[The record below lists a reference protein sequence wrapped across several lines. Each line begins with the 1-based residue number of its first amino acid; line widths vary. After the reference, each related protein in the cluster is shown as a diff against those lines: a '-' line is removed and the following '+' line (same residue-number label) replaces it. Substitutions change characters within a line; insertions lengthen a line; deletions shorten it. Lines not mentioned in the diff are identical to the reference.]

1 MTRQEQ
7 FNMNQQQHHQD
18 KATLLERLI
27 FNNRPVVIL
36 ICLLVSVFLFWQ
48 ATQIRPSTSFEK
60 MIPLEHPFIEKMLE
74 HRNDLANLGNTV
86 RISVE
91 ATDGDIFSKEYMET
105 LRQVHDEVFYIPGVD
120 RSGLKSLWSPSVRWT
135 EVTEEG
141 FAGGEVIPQTYNGS
155 ADSLDQLRNN
165 VLKSG
170 QVGRLVANNFKS
182 SIIDIPLLESY
193 PDPQDQGRLIKLDYQ
208 QFSHQLEEKIRDKF
222 QAQNPNVKV
231 HIVGFAKKVGDL
243 IDGLMMVAMFFGIA
257 LVITWVLLYWFTWC
271 IRSTIAVLITTLVAV
286 VWQLGL
292 MHAVGFG
299 LDPYSMLVPFLIFA
313 IGISHGVQ
321 KINGIALQSSDADN
335 ALTAARR
342 TFRQLFLPG
351 MIAILADAVGF
362 ITLLIID
369 IGVIRE
375 LAIGASIGVAVIV
388 FTNLILLP
396 VAISYV
402 GISKK
407 AIERSKKDATR
418 EHPFWRL
425 LSNFASAKVAPVSI
439 VLALL
444 AFGGGLWYSQN
455 LKIGDLDQGAPEL
468 RPDSRYNQ
476 DNAFIINNYSTSSD
490 VLVVMVKTPTEGCSV
505 HSTMAPVDE
514 LMWKMENTPGVQ
526 SAISLV
532 TVSKQMI
539 KGMNEGN
546 LKWESLSRNPDVL
559 NSSISRADGLY
570 NADCSLAPVLIFLN
584 DHKAETLD
592 RAVKAVQEF
601 ADTHNKE
608 GLEFLLAAG
617 NAGIEAAT
625 NEVIKSAELTILILV
640 YICVAVMCMITFRS
654 FAATLC
660 IVLPLVLTSVLG
672 NALMAY
678 MGIGVKVATL
688 PVVALGVG
696 IGVDYGIYIYSRLE
710 SFLRAGLP
718 LQEAYYQTLKSTG
731 KAVLFTGLCL
741 AIGVC
746 TWIFS
751 AIKFQADMGL
761 MLTFMLLWNMF
772 GALWLLPALARFL
785 IKPEKMAG
793 KQGGSIFAH

>member
-1 MTRQEQ
+1 MSSRES
-7 FNMNQQQHHQD
+7 FNMQHNQD
-18 KATLLERLI
+18 KASLLERLI
-27 FNNRPVVIL
+27 FNNRPVVIG
-36 ICLLVSVFLFWQ
+36 ICVLVSIFLFWQ
-48 ATQIRPSTSFEK
+48 ATLIRPSTSFEK
-60 MIPLEHPFIEKMLE
+60 MIPLEHPFIQNMLE

-91 ATDGDIFSKEYMET
+91 AKDGDIFSKEYMET
-105 LRQVHDEVFYIPGVD
+105 LRQIHDEVFYIPGVD
-120 RSGLKSLWSPSVRWT
+120 RSALKSLWSPSVRWT

-141 FAGGEVIPQTYNGS
+141 FAGGEVIPQTYDGS
-155 ADSLDQLRNN
+155 PDSLEQLRNN

-182 SIIDIPLLESY
+182 SIVDVPLLESY
-193 PDPQDQGRLIKLDYQ
+193 PDPKDQGRQVKLDYQ
-208 QFSHQLEEKIRDKF
+208 AFSHQLEELIRDKF
-222 QAQNPNVKV
+222 EAQNPNVKI

-243 IDGLMMVAMFFGIA
+243 IDGLMMVVMFFGIA
-257 LVITWVLLYWFTWC
+257 LLITWVLLYWFTWC

-321 KINGIALQSSDADN
+321 KINGIALQSSEAEN

-425 LSNFASAKVAPVSI
+425 LSNFASPKVAPVS
-439 VLALL
+439 VLVALVM
-444 AFGGGLWYSQN
+444 FGGGLWYSQN

-476 DNAFIINNYSTSSD
+476 DNAFIISNYSTSSD

-505 HSTMAPVDE
+505 YKTMAPVDE

-526 SAISLV
+526 SAVSLV

-546 LKWESLSRNPDVL
+546 LKWESLSRNPDIL
-559 NSSISRADGLY
+559 NTSVSRAEGLY
-570 NADCSLAPVLIFLN
+570 NADCSLAPVLVFLN

-592 RAVKAVQEF
+592 RAVDAVKAF
-601 ADTHNKE
+601 AAEHDQE

-640 YICVAVMCMITFRS
+640 YLCVAVMCMITFRS

-672 NALMAY
+672 NALMAF

-718 LQEAYYQTLKSTG
+718 LQEAYYQTLRSTG

-793 KQGGSIFAH
+793 TQSKSIFAH

>member
-1 MTRQEQ
+1 MST
-7 FNMNQQQHHQD
+7 MSSHHQD
-18 KATLLERLI
+18 KATFLERLI
-27 FNNRPVVIL
+27 FNNRPIVITL
-36 ICLLVSVFLFWQ
+36 CLLVTAVLLWQ
-48 ATQIRPSTSFEK
+48 ASMIRPSTSFEK
-60 MIPLEHPFIEKMLE
+60 MIPLDHPFIQKMME

-91 ATDGDIFSKEYMET
+91 AKDGDIFSKEYMET
-105 LRQVHDEVFYIPGVD
+105 LKQIHDEVFYISGVD

-141 FAGGEVIPQTYNGS
+141 FDGGEVIPQTYDGS
-155 ADSLDQLRNN
+155 PQSLEELRGN

-182 SIIDIPLLESY
+182 SIVDVPLLESY
-193 PDPQDQGRLIKLDYQ
+193 PNPENQSELLKLDYR
-208 QFSHQLEEKIRDKF
+208 QFSHELEEKVRDKF
-222 QAQNPNVKV
+222 QAQNPNVQIHV
-231 HIVGFAKKVGDL
+231 VGFAKKVGDL
-243 IDGLMMVAMFFGIA
+243 IDGLIMVVAFFGIA
-257 LVITWVLLYWFTWC
+257 LAITLVLLYWFSWC
-271 IRSTIAVLITTLVAV
+271 IRSTISVVSTTLIAV

-292 MHAVGFG
+292 MHLVGFG

-351 MIAILADAVGF
+351 MIAILVDAVGF
-362 ITLLIID
+362 ITLLVID

-396 VAISYV
+396 VAISYI
-402 GISKK
+402 GISNK
-407 AIERSKKDATR
+407 AVERSKKDAVR
-418 EHPFWRL
+418 DHPFWRL
-425 LSNFASAKVAPVSI
+425 LSNFAHPVVAPVSVVI
-439 VLALL
+439 ALT
-444 AFGGGLWYSQN
+444 AGVGGFWYQKAN
-455 LKIGDLDQGAPEL
+455 LQIGDLDQGAPEL
-468 RPDSRYNQ
+468 RPESRYNQ
-476 DNAFIINNYSTSSD
+476 DNNFIISNYSTSSD
-490 VLVVMVKTPTEGCSV
+490 VLVVMVKTANEGCST
-505 HSTMAPVDE
+505 HETLAPMDE
-514 LMWKMENTPGVQ
+514 LMWRMENTEGVQ
-526 SAISLV
+526 SAISMV
-532 TVSKQMI
+532 SVSKQVI

-546 LKWESLSRNPDVL
+546 LKWETLSRNPDVL
-559 NSSISRADGLY
+559 NNSIARADGLY
-570 NADCSLAPVLIFLN
+570 NADCSLAPVLVFLN
-584 DHKAETLD
+584 DHKAATLK
-592 RAVKAVQEF
+592 RAVGVVQEF
-601 ADTHNKE
+601 ADEHNKD

-625 NEVIKSAELTILILV
+625 NEVIATSELKILVLV
-640 YICVAVMCMITFRS
+640 YICVAVMCLITFRS
-654 FAATLC
+654 FGAMLC
-660 IVLPLVLTSVLG
+660 IILPLILTSILG
-672 NALMAY
+672 NALMAWL
-678 MGIGVKVATL
+678 GIGVKVATL
-688 PVVALGVG
+688 PVIALGVG

-710 SFLRAGLP
+710 SFLRAGMT

-741 AIGVC
+741 AIGVA

-785 IKPEKMAG
+785 VKPEKLAG
-793 KQGGSIFAH
+793 KVGGSLFAH

>member
-1 MTRQEQ
+1 
-7 FNMNQQQHHQD
+7 
-18 KATLLERLI
+18 
-27 FNNRPVVIL
+27 
-36 ICLLVSVFLFWQ
+36 
-48 ATQIRPSTSFEK
+48 
-60 MIPLEHPFIEKMLE
+60 MI
-74 HRNDLANLGNTV
+74 
-86 RISVE
+86 
-91 ATDGDIFSKEYMET
+91 
-105 LRQVHDEVFYIPGVD
+105 
-120 RSGLKSLWSPSVRWT
+120 
-135 EVTEEG
+135 
-141 FAGGEVIPQTYNGS
+141 
-155 ADSLDQLRNN
+155 
-165 VLKSG
+165 
-170 QVGRLVANNFKS
+170 
-182 SIIDIPLLESY
+182 
-193 PDPQDQGRLIKLDYQ
+193 
-208 QFSHQLEEKIRDKF
+208 
-222 QAQNPNVKV
+222 
-231 HIVGFAKKVGDL
+231 
-243 IDGLMMVAMFFGIA
+243 
-257 LVITWVLLYWFTWC
+257 
-271 IRSTIAVLITTLVAV
+271 
-286 VWQLGL
+286 WQLGL
-292 MHAVGFG
+292 MHSVGFG

-321 KINGIALQSSDADN
+321 KINGIALQSSGADN

-407 AIERSKKDATR
+407 AIERSKKDAVR
-418 EHPFWRL
+418 DHPFWRL
-425 LSNFASAKVAPVSI
+425 LSNFAHPVVAPISVVI
-439 VLALL
+439 ALI

-476 DNAFIINNYSTSSD
+476 DNNFIINNYSTSSD
-490 VLVVMVKTPTEGCSV
+490 VLVVMVKTGPEGCST
-505 HSTMAPVDE
+505 HEALAPVDE

-526 SAISLV
+526 SAISMV
-532 TVSKQMI
+532 TVSKQVI

-546 LKWESLSRNPDVL
+546 LKWETLSRNQDVL
-559 NSSISRADGLY
+559 NNSISRAEGLY
-570 NADCSLAPVLIFLN
+570 NSDCSLAPVLVFLN
-584 DHKAETLD
+584 DHKAETLS
-592 RAVKAVQEF
+592 RAVTAVEEF
-601 ADTHNKE
+601 AKDHEKD
-608 GLEFLLAAG
+608 GLQFLLAAG

-625 NEVIKSAELTILILV
+625 NEVIAQAELTILILV
-640 YICVAVMCMITFRS
+640 YICVAAMCLITFRS
-654 FAATLC
+654 IAATLC
-660 IVLPLVLTSVLG
+660 IVLPLILTSVLG
-672 NALMAY
+672 NALMAWL
-678 MGIGVKVATL
+678 GIGVKVATL
-688 PVVALGVG
+688 PVIALGVG

-785 IKPEKMAG
+785 IKPEKLAG
-793 KQGGSIFAH
+793 KVGGSLLAH

>member
-1 MTRQEQ
+1 
-7 FNMNQQQHHQD
+7 MNRPEKLDMHHND

-27 FNNRPVVIL
+27 FNNRPVVIAL
-36 ICLLVSVFLFWQ
+36 CVVVSMFLFWQ

-60 MIPLEHPFIEKMLE
+60 MIPLQHPFIEQMLE
-74 HRNDLANLGNTV
+74 HRDDLANLGNTV

-91 ATDGDIFSKEYMET
+91 AVNGDIFDKDYMET
-105 LRQVHDEVFYIPGVD
+105 LRQINDEVFYLPGVD
-120 RSGLKSLWSPSVRWT
+120 RAGLKSLWSPSVRWS

-141 FAGGEVIPQTYNGS
+141 FSGGEVIPNTYDGS
-155 ADSLDQLRNN
+155 PDSLDTLRDN

-182 SIIDIPLLESY
+182 SIIDIPLLETF
-193 PDPQDQGRLIKLDYQ
+193 PDPQDPGTLTRLDYQ
-208 QFSHQLEEKIRDKF
+208 KFSHQLEEKIRDKF
-222 QAQNPNVKV
+222 QAQNPNVKI

-243 IDGLMMVAMFFGIA
+243 IDGLVMVAMFFGIA
-257 LVITWVLLYWFTWC
+257 LLITWALLYWFTWC

-402 GISKK
+402 GISQK
-407 AIERSKKDATR
+407 AIARSKKDAVC

-425 LSNFASAKVAPVSI
+425 LSSFASPKVAPVSI
-439 VLALL
+439 GLALL
-444 AFGGGLWYSQN
+444 AFAGGLWYSQN

-468 RPDSRYNQ
+468 RPDSRYNL
-476 DNAFIINNYSTSSD
+476 DNRFMIGNYSTSSD
-490 VLVVMVKTPTEGCSV
+490 VLVIMVKTAAERCSV
-505 HSTMAPVDE
+505 HETMAPIDE
-514 LMWKMENTPGVQ
+514 LMWTMDNTPGVQ
-526 SAISLV
+526 STISLV
-532 TVSKQMI
+532 TVSKQVI
-539 KGMNEGN
+539 KGMNEGS
-546 LKWESLSRNPDVL
+546 LKWETLSRNPDIL
-559 NSSISRADGLY
+559 NNSIARADGLY
-570 NADCSLAPVLIFLN
+570 NANCSLAPVLVFLN
-584 DHKAETLD
+584 DHKAETLERVTAAAKAFAEAHD
-592 RAVKAVQEF
+592 R
-601 ADTHNKE
+601 D
-608 GLEFLLAAG
+608 GLQFLLAAG

-640 YICVAVMCMITFRS
+640 YLCVAVMCLITFRS

-672 NALMAY
+672 NALMAF

-718 LQEAYYQTLKSTG
+718 LQEAYYETLRSTG

-785 IKPEKMAG
+785 IKPQKMAG
-793 KQGGSIFAH
+793 KPGGSIFAH

>member
-1 MTRQEQ
+1 
-7 FNMNQQQHHQD
+7 MNAVNSHHQD

-27 FNNRPVVIL
+27 FNNRPIVIAL
-36 ICLLVSVFLFWQ
+36 CMLVTLFLAFQ
-48 ATQIRPSTSFEK
+48 ATQVRPSTSFEK
-60 MIPLEHPFIEKMLE
+60 MIPLKHPFIQNMLA
-74 HRNDLANLGNTV
+74 HINDLSNLGNTV

-91 ATDGDIFSKEYMET
+91 AVNGDIFTKEYMDT
-105 LRQVHDEVFYIPGVD
+105 LRQIHDEVFYIPGVD

-141 FAGGEVIPQTYNGS
+141 FAGGEVIPQTYDGS
-155 ADSLDQLRNN
+155 AKALEKLRDN

-170 QVGRLVANNFKS
+170 QIGRLVANNFKS
-182 SIIDIPLLESY
+182 SIVDVPLLEVY
-193 PDPQDQGRLIKLDYQ
+193 PDPKDQSKLLKLDYR
-208 QFSHQLEEKIRDKF
+208 QFSHELEEKIRDKY
-222 QAQNPNVKV
+222 QVQNPNVKI
-231 HIVGFAKKVGDL
+231 HITGFAKKVGDL
-243 IDGLMMVAMFFGIA
+243 IDGLVMVVGFFGICF
-257 LVITWVLLYWFTWC
+257 VITLVLLLWFTKC
-271 IRSTIAVLITTLVAV
+271 MRSTIAVLSTTLVAV
-286 VWQLGL
+286 IWQLGL
-292 MHAVGFG
+292 LHTIGFG

-321 KINGIALQSSDADN
+321 KINGIALQSSDAETP
-335 ALTAARR
+335 LLAARR

-362 ITLLIID
+362 ITLLVID

-396 VAISYV
+396 VAISYI
-402 GISKK
+402 GISKR
-407 AIERSKKDATR
+407 AVDRSKRDAVR
-418 EHPFWRL
+418 DHPFWRL
-425 LSNFASAKVAPVSI
+425 LSNFANSKVAPVSI
-439 VLALL
+439 LIALAMF
-444 AFGGGLWYSQN
+444 AGGMWQGHH

-476 DNAFIINNYSTSSD
+476 DNDFIIRNYSTSSD
-490 VLVVMVKTPTEGCSV
+490 VLVVMVESAAEGCS
-505 HSTMAPVDE
+505 SYQTLNAIDA
-514 LMWKMENTPGVQ
+514 LSWKLENTEGVQ

-532 TVSKQMI
+532 TVSKQVI

-546 LKWESLSRNPDVL
+546 LKWETLSRNKDVL
-559 NSSISRADGLY
+559 NNSISRADGLY
-570 NADCSLAPVLIFLN
+570 NSSCSLAPLLVFLN

-592 RAVKAVQEF
+592 RAVKAVQDF
-601 ADTHNKE
+601 AKDHEKDD
-608 GLEFLLAAG
+608 LKFKLAAG

-625 NEVIKSAELTILILV
+625 NEVIKQSELTILILV
-640 YICVAVMCMITFRS
+640 YICVAVMCLITFRS

-660 IVLPLVLTSVLG
+660 IVLPLILTSVLG
-672 NALMAY
+672 NALMATL
-678 MGIGVKVATL
+678 GIGVKVATL
-688 PVVALGVG
+688 PVIALGVG
-696 IGVDYGIYIYSRLE
+696 IGVDYGIYIYTRLE
-710 SFLRAGLP
+710 SFLRMGLS
-718 LQEAYYQTLKSTG
+718 LQEAYYETLKSTG

-741 AIGVC
+741 AIGVA

-785 IKPEKMAG
+785 INPEKVRTKKA
-793 KQGGSIFAH
+793 SILVH